1 MKICARAPATSA
13 NLGPGF
19 DVIGV
24 ALDLAYDEVEV
35 EVREGRGI
43 EITVEGVEASQIPT
57 APEKN
62 SAGLVAKEIMA
73 RRGIEANL
81 RIKIKKGVP
90 QGVGLG
96 SSAASASA
104 AAAAIARAL
113 GLYLDPLELIEIASK
128 GEVASSGVAHAD
140 NVAPSIL
147 GGFAIILSYEPV
159 KVEKLMPPPH
169 LEFSLAIPKS
179 LKKTTE
185 RARAVLPSHIELREH
200 VHAMTAYSMLLLGI
214 IKGDLELI
222 GKAMSS
228 DRIVEVA
235 RAKLYPGFLKA
246 KKAAMEAGALG
257 VTLSGAGPT
266 AIAAVDSRKG
276 DSWAIAEAMKRA
288 YEEEGVECVAAVC
301 RPRPIGVE
309 VYEA

>member
-1 MKICARAPATSA
+1 MIAARAPATSA

-35 EVREGRGI
+35 EVEEGDGI
-43 EITVEGVEASQIPT
+43 EIEVEGEEAHQIPKS
-57 APEKN
+57 PEKN
-62 SAGLVAKEIMA
+62 TAGLVAKELLSRKGA
-73 RRGIEANL
+73 KALL
-81 RIKIKKGVP
+81 RIKIRKGVP

-104 AAAAIARAL
+104 TAAAVAKAL
-113 GLYLDPLELIEIASK
+113 GLQLSTLELIEVASR

-147 GGFAIILSYEPV
+147 GGFAVILSYDPLC
-159 KVEKLMPPPH
+159 VEKLSPPPH
-169 LEFSLAIPKS
+169 LEFALAIPKS

-185 RARAVLPSHIELREH
+185 EARAVLPKSISLKEH
-200 VHAMTAYSMLLLGI
+200 VDAMASYSMLLMGI
-214 IKGDLELI
+214 LRGDVEMI

-235 RAKLYPGFLKA
+235 RARLYPGFLRA
-246 KKAAMEAGALG
+246 KEAAMRAGALG
-257 VTLSGAGPT
+257 ATLSGAGPT
-266 AIAAVDSRKG
+266 TIAVTDARRGNSRV
-276 DSWAIAEAMKRA
+276 IAEAMKDA
-288 YEEEGVECVAAVC
+288 YEEEGVDCSAVVC
-301 RPRPIGVE
+301 RPRDVGVE
-309 VYEA
+309 VFER